1 MRKLG
6 PLPIWAWAAVAVG
19 GFLVYRYVQNRQ
31 AAANQMPTTS
41 VGPDYGPAGWPGQG
55 AISPTTIPMSAISQV
70 AGGFNSATPT
80 SSSGSGSTPATGGR
94 TTLQM
99 FNPGQANSSG
109 SPPAFFPR

>member
-6 PLPIWAWAAVAVG
+6 PLPIWAWAALGVG
-19 GFLVYRYVQNRQ
+19 GFLVYRFVQNRQ

-55 AISPTTIPMSAISQV
+55 AISPSTIPMSAISQV

-80 SSSGSGSTPATGGR
+80 SSSGSGASPAY
-94 TTLQM
+94 
-99 FNPGQANSSG
+99 NPGNPIQRQQATASSG
-109 SPPAFFPR
+109 GFFRPL